1 MRSVPLNS
9 NERPE
14 PLPLW
19 GSLRGRQALI
29 EIAVAT
35 SLLPWIAEPINLPK
49 IESGCRAR
57 ETLQKQ
63 SSQIFHTE
71 VKEPICL
78 LQSLNE
84 RKSACL
90 LFLLYKCAFP
100 LNYFQ
105 DCPLKKKDHRKANRT
120 REISLLNFG
129 RLYILRSLDCKKE
142 NLFSIFLFVFD
153 AKTMKLQR
161 GM

>member
-9 NERPE
+9 NGRPE

-19 GSLRGRQALI
+19 GSLWGCQALI

-35 SLLPWIAEPINLPK
+35 SLLPWITEPINLPK

-105 DCPLKKKDHRKANRT
+105 DCPFKKKDHRRVNRT

-129 RLYILRSLDCKKE
+129 RLYILRSLDCKKRKP
-142 NLFSIFLFVFD
+142 VFHFPVCFWC
-153 AKTMKLQR
+153 
-161 GM
+161 

>member
-1 MRSVPLNS
+1 M
-9 NERPE
+9 
-14 PLPLW
+14 
-19 GSLRGRQALI
+19 
-29 EIAVAT
+29 AT
-35 SLLPWIAEPINLPK
+35 SLLPWITEPINLPK
-49 IESGCRAR
+49 IESGCCAH

-105 DCPLKKKDHRKANRT
+105 DCLLKKKDHRRVNRT
-120 REISLLNFG
+120 REVSLLNFG

-161 GM
+161 GV

>member
-1 MRSVPLNS
+1 MRSVLPNS
-9 NERPE
+9 NEGPE
-14 PLPLW
+14 PLPLR
-19 GSLRGRQALI
+19 GSLRGCQAWI
-29 EIAVAT
+29 EITVAT

-49 IESGCRAR
+49 IESGCGAR
-57 ETLQKQ
+57 DTLQNQ

-90 LFLLYKCAFP
+90 LFLLYKCSFP

-105 DCPLKKKDHRKANRT
+105 DCPLKKKDHREANRT
-120 REISLLNFG
+120 REISLLNLED
-129 RLYILRSLDCKKE
+129 RIY
-142 NLFSIFLFVFD
+142 
-153 AKTMKLQR
+153 
-161 GM
+161 

>member
-1 MRSVPLNS
+1 MRSILLNN
-9 NERPE
+9 NEGLE
-14 PLPLW
+14 PLPL
-19 GSLRGRQALI
+19 RGFPRGCQALT

-49 IESGCRAR
+49 IESGCGAR
-57 ETLQKQ
+57 DTLQKQ

-90 LFLLYKCAFP
+90 LFLLYKCSFP

-105 DCPLKKKDHRKANRT
+105 DCPLKKKDHREANRT
-120 REISLLNFG
+120 KGDFSLRFWKTV
-129 RLYILRSLDCKKE
+129 YIKIPGL
-142 NLFSIFLFVFD
+142 
-153 AKTMKLQR
+153 
-161 GM
+161 